1 MKGGE
6 TMRTKDLTLALL
18 AVFAVISLAPAAH
31 AFTAPAAGDFM
42 YDVYDIFVNKIML
55 GAVGFTAG
63 VASIVFAAI
72 MLVKAQFML
81 ALPAVIGG
89 AVLLKADAIVT
100 SLGAII

>member
-1 MKGGE
+1 MTASYSATWGSFLRVIAKA
-6 TMRTKDLTLALL
+6 ALL
-18 AVFAVISLAPAAH
+18 FGL
-31 AFTAPAAGDFM
+31 F
-42 YDVYDIFVNKIML
+42 N
-55 GAVGFTAG
+55 
-63 VASIVFAAI
+63 IVFAAI